1 MNLKRFFLPLLALLC
16 IPVAAKA
23 GLEKTIED
31 TTQYLIKNWMADEEL
46 STSYPPPQVL
56 AVPEGTTV
64 YGGCGEYMVG
74 DDVGGSSY
82 CPPTHTIF
90 LVPEELKLFNKTF
103 GPSSVAYVIAHEFSH
118 ALQQALEIDLENP
131 NHELQADC
139 IAGAL
144 IADGSEELNITRE
157 NVLLMADAAYAI
169 GSDSHG
175 TGAQRAYSLLSGMG
189 VADSSCEP
197 KQIQKIVN
205 NDINDPLFQS
215 LRSER
220 SASSST
226 DLRKT
231 PYPKTISESLGL

>member
-1 MNLKRFFLPLLALLC
+1 MQKFFLPLLVLLF
-16 IPVAAKA
+16 IPVEAKA
-23 GLEKTIED
+23 DLKKTIEN
-31 TTQYLIKNWMADEEL
+31 TTEYLIRNWIADEKL
-46 STSYPPPQVL
+46 SNKYPPPQVL
-56 AVPEGTTV
+56 SVPEGTTV
-64 YGGCGEYMVG
+64 YGGCGEYIVG

-90 LVPEELKLFNKTF
+90 LVPEELKLFDKTF

-144 IADGSEELNITRE
+144 IADGSEKLNITRE

-169 GSDSHG
+169 GSDTHG

-189 VADSSCEP
+189 VVDSSCEA
-197 KQIQKIVN
+197 KQIQKIVD
-205 NDINDPLFQS
+205 NDVNDPLFEN

-226 DLRKT
+226 DLSKT
-231 PYPKTISESLGL
+231 PYPKTISQSLGI